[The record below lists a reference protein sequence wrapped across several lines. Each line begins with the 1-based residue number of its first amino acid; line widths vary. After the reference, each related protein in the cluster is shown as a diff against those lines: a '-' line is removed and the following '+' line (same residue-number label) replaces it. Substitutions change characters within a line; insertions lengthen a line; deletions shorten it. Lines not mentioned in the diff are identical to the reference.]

1 MREVLLNEPHAI
13 EVDDGEYEVYLFWPS
28 LRRSESAFA
37 ANEHSIYG
45 PVAPSFGYDD
55 YYDGLSHLP
64 PSPLSFA
71 GPSDFR
77 FPNVTDGGQLEAQPN
92 AQIQAQSE
100 YEPPSQSQSEPQP
113 AIGYSKLF
121 KMGLFSQVSHR
132 VDRVWDKA
140 RMFFQKARL

>member
-1 MREVLLNEPHAI
+1 M
-13 EVDDGEYEVYLFWPS
+13 
-28 LRRSESAFA
+28 
-37 ANEHSIYG
+37 
-45 PVAPSFGYDD
+45 APSFGYDD

-64 PSPLSFA
+64 PVRSIPVYSQLQDCANDGQQSPLSFA

-77 FPNVTDGGQLEAQPN
+77 FPNVADGGQLEAQPN

-121 KMGLFSQVSHR
+121 KMGLFSVS
-132 VDRVWDKA
+132 VWP
-140 RMFFQKARL
+140 FFGCDYALSLGVFACSFVLLVAGVP